1 MTSPIC
7 IISYNSIKLSDVAF
21 TVFNSDMPVQVS
33 SICGRELSSLSSGEL
48 KMKRSELGD
57 QCREVSEVRGKV
69 SIPMILYMDIV
80 RWDTVLW

>member
-1 MTSPIC
+1 MTSPNC
-7 IISYNSIKLSDVAF
+7 IISKNSIKLSDVSF

-33 SICGRELSSLSSGEL
+33 SICGPEVSSVSSAEL

-69 SIPMILYMDIV
+69 SNPYDSLYG
-80 RWDTVLW
+80 